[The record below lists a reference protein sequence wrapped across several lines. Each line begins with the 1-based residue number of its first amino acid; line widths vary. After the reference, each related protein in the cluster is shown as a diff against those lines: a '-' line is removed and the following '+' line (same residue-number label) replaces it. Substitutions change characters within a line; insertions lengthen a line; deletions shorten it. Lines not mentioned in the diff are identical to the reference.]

1 MPVSVFGPFNLD
13 ISAHVC
19 LLVSV
24 ICFRYKTVIAKIVSH
39 GHLST
44 AALCVLPYELVIVC
58 ISLPV
63 ITSILRIRIKGYA
76 SLKAYTVRRDFLSS
90 IKNNFN

>member
-1 MPVSVFGPFNLD
+1 MAVSVFGPFNLD

-24 ICFRYKTVIAKIVSH
+24 IGFRYKAIIAKIVSYRH
-39 GHLST
+39 FST
-44 AALCVLPYELVIVC
+44 AALRVLPYQLVIVC

-63 ITSILRIRIKGYA
+63 ITSILRIRVKGYA
-76 SLKAYTVRRDFLSS
+76 SLKAYTVRRDLLSS
-90 IKNNFN
+90 IENNFN

>member
-1 MPVSVFGPFNLD
+1 
-13 ISAHVC
+13 
-19 LLVSV
+19 VSV
-24 ICFRYKTVIAKIVSH
+24 IGFRYKAVIAKIVSY
-39 GHLST
+39 GHFST

-63 ITSILRIRIKGYA
+63 ITSILRIRIKSYA

>member
-1 MPVSVFGPFNLD
+1 VFGPFNLD
-13 ISAHVC
+13 VSAHVC

-24 ICFRYKTVIAKIVSH
+24 IGFRYKAVIAKIVSYR
-39 GHLST
+39 HLCT

-58 ISLPV
+58 ISLPI
-63 ITSILRIRIKGYA
+63 ITSILRIRVKGYA

-90 IKNNFN
+90 IENYFN